1 MTTRREKTY
10 KNSNP
15 VRQFIMAPA
24 PSLSSRR
31 CCRQGPLRTMSPPC
45 PPSIASG
52 SKHRRGGP
60 SKHVNQSVVSSLHRT
75 AEASVAVEGLRNTYI
90 MSVAIAMS
98 YPHRSA
104 EANIA
109 GGGPSKHV
117 AAFPNRGPHSIAHSG
132 SKRRQWR
139 AYWSSRCQN
148 TSLDASCGTH
158 TSRKWLGVLRLL
170 AVDHVCRPPGRTFM
184 ESSGGYSYF
193 ALWNFWRSSTGNPL
207 VTPLVLRVLGKK
219 KKKRNCCDPE
229 MVQAGV
235 VCIIR
240 KHTHA
245 LLNV

>member
-1 MTTRREKTY
+1 
-10 KNSNP
+10 
-15 VRQFIMAPA
+15 MAPA

-139 AYWSSRCQN
+139 ASVTHRSPHSIAHSGSKRRQWR
-148 TSLDASCGTH
+148 ASVTH
-158 TSRKWLGVLRLL
+158 RSPHSI
-170 AVDHVCRPPGRTFM
+170 AH
-184 ESSGGYSYF
+184 SGSKHRQ
-193 ALWNFWRSSTGNPL
+193 WR
-207 VTPLVLRVLGKK
+207 
-219 KKKRNCCDPE
+219 
-229 MVQAGV
+229 AY
-235 VCIIR
+235 
-240 KHTHA
+240 
-245 LLNV
+245 